1 MAYSD
6 QEQLLRVTSAISAIA
21 TGCCLRYGLFASIL
35 RQPVTTINAEEDA
48 FLYYYDLLRTISLS
62 TTKDMIHPTRTWL
75 ICRICVP
82 EPVERY
88 FLQGFHRW
96 QAEWIEVVSPE
107 GIVLPTDPVLLSLQM
122 IVGLT
127 EKVRDHAEYS
137 GRARLVAQ
145 PGAVSLDRVAQQY
158 ARGTM
163 GIGTDQLWAA
173 LRQWGAATLTGREG
187 AVTWIGRGGCL
198 MWILTW
204 VRAHI
209 GKIFLNIELW

>member
-6 QEQLLRVTSAISAIA
+6 HEQALRVASAISAVA

-35 RQPVTTINAEEDA
+35 RQPTASMDESVDA
-48 FLYYYDLLRTISLS
+48 FRHYYDLLRTIGLS
-62 TTKDMIHPTRTWL
+62 TTEDMIHPTRTWL
-75 ICRICVP
+75 VCRIDVP

-96 QAEWIEVVSPE
+96 HIEWVEVVSPE
-107 GIVLPTDPVLLSLQM
+107 GVVLPSDPVLMSLQT
-122 IVGLT
+122 IAGLT
-127 EKVRDHAEYS
+127 EEVYDHAETS
-137 GRARLVAQ
+137 ARVRLVAR

-158 ARGTM
+158 ARVTT

-187 AVTWIGRGGCL
+187 L
-198 MWILTW
+198 
-204 VRAHI
+204 
-209 GKIFLNIELW
+209 

>member
-6 QEQLLRVTSAISAIA
+6 HEQALRVASAISAVA

-35 RQPVTTINAEEDA
+35 RQPVTEVNAEEDA
-48 FLYYYDLLRTISLS
+48 FLYYYDLLRTIGLS
-62 TTKDMIHPTRTWL
+62 TTEDMIHPTRTWL
-75 ICRICVP
+75 VCRLGVP

-96 QAEWIEVVSPE
+96 HVEWVEVVSPE
-107 GIVLPTDPVLLSLQM
+107 DIVLPSDPVLMSLQT

-127 EKVRDHAEYS
+127 EGVRESVEDS
-137 GRARLVAQ
+137 GRVRLVAP

-158 ARGTM
+158 ARVTT

-187 AVTWIGRGGCL
+187 
-198 MWILTW
+198 M
-204 VRAHI
+204 
-209 GKIFLNIELW
+209 